1 MRCVHACASASALGI
16 GLAVAAVFWHA
27 AVGARDGRTAPPKT
41 KIPVSKETTFIT
53 EPIAED
59 GYPDYVAALNAIASR
74 GVTPENNAAVPL
86 YQAFGPQDIAKER
99 REHVARLL
107 GIHPPPDEG
116 GYFIDQS
123 LFLQQNRKETPQPNA
138 DVDRD
143 AAQAAADQFE
153 QARRRPW
160 SQDEFPL
167 VAAWLQK
174 NEPAV
179 ELIVAASRRE
189 RFYFPLFGPGD
200 RPMLIEVLLPL
211 SQKARQAAHAL
222 IARAMLR
229 VKAGKIDE
237 AWQDALACHRL
248 ARLIAQGPTLIEGLV
263 GIAIEG
269 GAVQADAAIA
279 HHGGLSAERA
289 TRFAEDLK
297 HLPPMPKMVDKI
309 RIGERFMFLDAVS
322 MLARRGPAELRRL
335 AGIGEEAG
343 GFVAWLANTVGNAAI
358 DWEEPLRM
366 GNACY
371 DRLVE
376 AFEKPTRA
384 ERDAALRQIENDHR
398 QMAQEVKDFKKLLW
412 ELATSFP
419 RRSMGRQIG
428 RVLVSLLSPAI
439 LQMAKA
445 EDRGSVYSTLGQ
457 IALALAAHRA
467 EHGAYPAELAQ
478 LVPKHLAAIP
488 EDPFA
493 NAPLRYKRTDRGCI
507 VYSVSINGKDEGG
520 ANRDI
525 HLDDHAGDFL
535 DADDI
540 AIFMPWPK
548 KK

>member
-1 MRCVHACASASALGI
+1 MRRAHAYTAFVLGL
-16 GLAVAAVFWHA
+16 GLAAAAVFWHA
-27 AVGARDGRTAPPKT
+27 AVADRGDGPAPPKA
-41 KIPVSKETTFIT
+41 KIPISRETTFIT

-59 GYPDYVAALNAIASR
+59 GYPDYVAALNAIASK
-74 GVTPENNAAVPL
+74 GVTPDNNAAVPL
-86 YQAFGPQDIAKER
+86 YQAFGPKDIANQR
-99 REHVARLL
+99 REHVAKLL
-107 GIHPPPDEG
+107 GIQPPPEEG
-116 GYFIDQS
+116 RYFIDETT
-123 LFLQQNRKETPQPNA
+123 FLRQNRKEPSQPGTDA
-138 DVDRD
+138 DRD

-167 VAAWLQK
+167 VAAWLRK

-189 RFYFPLFGPGD
+189 RFYFPLFGPGE
-200 RPMLIEVLLPL
+200 RPMVIEVLLPL

-222 IARAMLR
+222 VARAMLR

-237 AWQDALACHRL
+237 AWQDVLACHRL
-248 ARLIAQGPTLIEGLV
+248 ARLIAQGPTLIESLV

-289 TRFAEDLK
+289 TRFAEELRR
-297 HLPPMPKMVDKI
+297 LPPMPKMVDKI

-335 AGIGEEAG
+335 AGGGEEPS
-343 GFVAWLANTVGNAAI
+343 GFLAWLANSAGNVAI
-358 DWEEPLRM
+358 RWEEPLRM

-398 QMAQEVKDFKKLLW
+398 QMAQQVKDFNKFLW
-412 ELATSFP
+412 ELVTSSP

-445 EDRGSVYSTLGQ
+445 EDRGAVYGALGQ
-457 IALALAAHRA
+457 IALALAAYRA
-467 EHGAYPAELAQ
+467 EHGEYPAELAQ
-478 LVPKHLAAIP
+478 LVPKHLAVIP

-493 NAPLRYKRTDRGCI
+493 NAPLRYKRTDRGRV
-507 VYSVSINGKDEGG
+507 VYSVNVNGKDDGG
-520 ANRDI
+520 ANRNV
-525 HLDDHAGDFL
+525 HPDDHAGVFP

-540 AIFMPWPK
+540 AIFMPWPEK
-548 KK
+548 K